1 MHNLI
6 AFNIGNF
13 VVYKSRTKSIK
24 NIWYNKHIGKNF
36 TVPIDAKQSQ
46 QALRKSINRGI
57 YDFLIES
64 RKSLDIFH
72 RICHTFKGSVGR
84 AKLFNNTGKNYVKF

>member
-13 VVYKSRTKSIK
+13 VVYKSRTKAIK

-46 QALRKSINRGI
+46 
-57 YDFLIES
+57 
-64 RKSLDIFH
+64 
-72 RICHTFKGSVGR
+72 
-84 AKLFNNTGKNYVKF
+84 